1 MAASKLTGYQINN
14 HRLEVYGLCPECQVK
29 GGNKM
34 KIISTDQAPQA
45 IGPYV
50 QAKIAN
56 GFCLLLVKCH

>member
-1 MAASKLTGYQINN
+1 
-14 HRLEVYGLCPECQVK
+14 
-29 GGNKM
+29 M

-56 GFCLLLVKCH
+56 GFLFASGQVPLDPVSGKLSVRRLKYRLSKY

>member
-1 MAASKLTGYQINN
+1 
-14 HRLEVYGLCPECQVK
+14 
-29 GGNKM
+29 M

-56 GFCLLLVKCH
+56 GFLLFALLPNIPLTKPYYILFSLAHLKH